1 MWNLLPLPGQQAPA
15 HTGLC
20 PWSPSLLAAT
30 PVPGWAYHPTGTE
43 HHLSHASLA
52 QTFTPT
58 PEPQAHL
65 SAAHSTPFPGCPKGT
80 SNPMHTVQSSEICSI
95 SGTGI
100 SVSPGHSAKTR
111 VLMVESAVS
120 RDAHHHPSPS
130 PGPTV
135 RGSLG
140 HGAQG
145 SSHMLRGPS
154 QTPAPAALS
163 ALSRR
168 GHWLG
173 RGNTAPSPAAAHIA
187 PPPSLIMPCCRL
199 ARVPSAG
206 SELGTL
212 STCPLCSTLSPRPLS
227 SPHTP
232 EAQGTSRISVCLE
245 GSTCVGLLHK
255 FIREQD
261 MPFLNKANSGRLPTD
276 GAQMYR
282 H

>member
-1 MWNLLPLPGQQAPA
+1 MQNLLPLPRQQAPA
-15 HTGLC
+15 QAGLC
-20 PWSPSLLAAT
+20 PWSSSLLAAT

-52 QTFTPT
+52 QTSTPT

-80 SNPMHTVQSSEICSI
+80 SNPTHRVQSSEICSV

-111 VLMVESAVS
+111 VLMLESAVS

-135 RGSLG
+135 RGRTLSNPSTSCPECSV
-140 HGAQG
+140 QE
-145 SSHMLRGPS
+145 GPLAGPWEYG
-154 QTPAPAALS
+154 TP
-163 ALSRR
+163 
-168 GHWLG
+168 
-173 RGNTAPSPAAAHIA
+173 PAAAHIA
-187 PPPSLIMPCCRL
+187 PPPSLIMPCRCL

-212 STCPLCSTLSPRPLS
+212 STCPLCSTVSPRPLS

-232 EAQGTSRISVCLE
+232 EAQGTSLISVCLE
-245 GSTCVGLLHK
+245 GSPCVGLLHK

-261 MPFLNKANSGRLPTD
+261 MPFLNKRPVQGGFPLMEHN
-276 GAQMYR
+276 
-282 H
+282 